1 MKAVIYTTN
10 SGSTAEYA
18 QLLGEEWNLPVFS
31 LQQAKS
37 KVSAGAEIIYLGWI
51 MAGGIK
57 GYKVAAKRYKIGAV
71 CGVGMGQT
79 GTQGKEVREK
89 NAIPQS
95 IPLFTLQGN
104 FDVKKL
110 HGAYRFMMS
119 IMVKTAGKALA
130 EKADRTPEENDMLD
144 MMING
149 GKRVTKQN
157 LEAVFDWYKSSY
169 LQEAENERQDL
180 SKNLR

>member
-1 MKAVIYTTN
+1 
-10 SGSTAEYA
+10 
-18 QLLGEEWNLPVFS
+18 
-31 LQQAKS
+31 
-37 KVSAGAEIIYLGWI
+37 
-51 MAGGIK
+51 
-57 GYKVAAKRYKIGAV
+57 
-71 CGVGMGQT
+71 
-79 GTQGKEVREK
+79 
-89 NAIPQS
+89 
-95 IPLFTLQGN
+95 
-104 FDVKKL
+104 
-110 HGAYRFMMS
+110 MMS